1 MTKWELGEEF
11 GAYKMARESYHLTYT
26 QWLEEMA
33 MRYLDPPGN
42 ARQHEAPAS
51 SEVVGLQA
59 VRDQLEVQGRDGNWN
74 HDQYML
80 GMYNGLECA
89 LATLEVREPEYRELP
104 TPASSEVVS
113 RDKEKVEMSDLP
125 EIKSAWRI
133 ACDRGN
139 YNEAVRLIY
148 DEYTNDRNGKFFQL
162 PMYAM
167 KKYAFLII
175 ARYHGLDIPL
185 DSRVAPLEDPQ
196 PLSKEQPHE

>member
-1 MTKWELGEEF
+1 
-11 GAYKMARESYHLTYT
+11 
-26 QWLEEMA
+26 
-33 MRYLDPPGN
+33 
-42 ARQHEAPAS
+42 
-51 SEVVGLQA
+51 
-59 VRDQLEVQGRDGNWN
+59 
-74 HDQYML
+74 
-80 GMYNGLECA
+80 
-89 LATLEVREPEYRELP
+89 
-104 TPASSEVVS
+104 
-113 RDKEKVEMSDLP
+113 MSDLP

-148 DEYTNDRNGKFFQL
+148 DEYTNDRNGRFFQL

-185 DSRVAPLEDPQ
+185 DSRVAPLEAPQ